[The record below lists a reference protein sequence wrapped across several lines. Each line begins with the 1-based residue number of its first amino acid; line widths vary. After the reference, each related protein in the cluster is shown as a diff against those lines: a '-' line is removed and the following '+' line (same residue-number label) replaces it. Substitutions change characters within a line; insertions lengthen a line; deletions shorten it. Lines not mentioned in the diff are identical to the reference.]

1 MSEISE
7 QLPTL
12 ITNILFANR
21 ERKKIEILETV
32 TVIFQDKLYRYM
44 EERYLVTD
52 IMYLCTFDFINS
64 VIKYADTDKV
74 SIFLSSS

>member
-1 MSEISE
+1 
-7 QLPTL
+7 
-12 ITNILFANR
+12 
-21 ERKKIEILETV
+21 
-32 TVIFQDKLYRYM
+32 M

-74 SIFLSSS
+74 SILLSSSYWSYESSKNMFETLGDLNDSDERNRMLKTPSKNPN